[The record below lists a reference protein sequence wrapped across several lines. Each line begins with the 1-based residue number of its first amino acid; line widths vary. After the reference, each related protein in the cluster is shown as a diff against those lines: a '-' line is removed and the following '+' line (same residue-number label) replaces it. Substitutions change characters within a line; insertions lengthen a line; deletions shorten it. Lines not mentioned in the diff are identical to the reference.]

1 MTMEAL
7 LAHEFM
13 RNALLA
19 GLLSSVACGVIGTYV
34 VIRRLGFIAGGI
46 SHTCYGGVGLGY
58 LLGFPPL
65 LGAIGAAVLASLIIG
80 VIDRRLGQ
88 HADTVIGVL
97 WAVGMAL
104 GIVFIGL
111 APGYAPDLMSYLF
124 GDILLVPRSDLRM
137 MAVLDAII
145 IVTVIV
151 LFREFQAISYDEE
164 FATVGNLPVRLL
176 HLLMLVLISMTIV
189 VLIRVVGILLVI
201 AMLTIPPA
209 IARLFCRK
217 ITGMMVLA
225 IALGALITIGGLLL
239 SYAMGLRGL
248 NMPSGALI
256 ILLAGSLYFLTLA
269 LARRRFARGRLQ

>member
-1 MTMEAL
+1 MEAL

-176 HLLMLVLISMTIV
+176 HLLMLVLISMTIGL
-189 VLIRVVGILLVI
+189 LIRVAGILLVI

>member
-1 MTMEAL
+1 MEAL